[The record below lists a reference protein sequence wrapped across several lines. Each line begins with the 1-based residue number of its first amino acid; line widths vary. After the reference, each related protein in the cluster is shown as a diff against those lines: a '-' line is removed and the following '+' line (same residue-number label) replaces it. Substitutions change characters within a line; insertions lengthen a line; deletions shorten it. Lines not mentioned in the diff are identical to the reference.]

1 MKFLKKNNTENNFD
15 LKLEKLIFLMKN
27 KGFLN
32 DPKVEMALKKTPRHH
47 FVPESQK
54 KLAYENIPIPIMEG
68 QTISQ
73 PIVVSKMTEWLDLKK
88 GHRVLEIGG
97 GSGWQSAI
105 ISNLVGN
112 GEVFTLE
119 RHKKLADFKNL
130 PLNFPPGR
138 HKKLAEFAKKNLEK
152 IGIDNITIIYGDGK
166 LGLPEKEPFDR
177 IIITAACKTI
187 PSALLTQLSLGGL
200 LLAPVGEETQSLVL
214 IEKTPEGYK
223 EIKKEGGFVFVPFI

>member
-119 RHKKLADFKNL
+119 RHKKLA
-130 PLNFPPGR
+130 
-138 HKKLAEFAKKNLEK
+138 EFAKKNLEK

>member
-15 LKLEKLIFLMKN
+15 LELKKLIFLMKN

-32 DPKVEMALKKTPRHH
+32 DPKVEMALKKIPRHH
-47 FVPESQK
+47 FVPDSQK

-73 PIVVSKMTEWLDLKK
+73 PIVVSKMTEWLDLKE
-88 GHRVLEIGG
+88 GLRVLEIGS

-105 ISNLVGN
+105 ISNLIGN

-119 RHKKLADFKNL
+119 RHKKLADF
-130 PLNFPPGR
+130 
-138 HKKLAEFAKKNLEK
+138 AKKNLEK
-152 IGIDNITIIYGDGK
+152 MGIDNITIIHGDGK

-187 PSALLTQLSLGGL
+187 PSTLLNQLSLGGL
-200 LLAPVGEETQSLVL
+200 LIAPVGGETQSLVL
-214 IEKTPEGYK
+214 IKKTPEGYK
-223 EIKKEGGFVFVPFI
+223 EIKKEGGFMFVPFI